1 MISASGKKYTDFMD
15 FHKECIKREELADS
29 EAQNRTGGG
38 ADQRVD
44 ALIERLIAMEPVRV
58 IRPSRRSVTGWIHS
72 TKGHDPVP
80 FESSLERDCAFQL
93 IYDCRIKFVQSQPLT
108 ITFPK
113 SDARNKSYTPDYL
126 VEYEQAGELQKVLIE
141 VKPIKKWKADEEK
154 LSERYAYAAR
164 WAREKGVGF
173 RLLTDEHIRST
184 RLKNVRTLWPIA
196 MDSADDPDAR
206 PDLSISIID
215 HLPGRNRDIVQA
227 VAAKHPDASEAA
239 VQFQIL
245 TMIAESFIWCDLDS
259 ELLIDAMLYPP
270 DLRDDQQFLFDHG
283 LGF

>member
-1 MISASGKKYTDFMD
+1 MVSASGKKYTDFMN
-15 FHKECIKREELADS
+15 FHEKCIKRQQLADS
-29 EAQNRTGGG
+29 VAQNRTGGG
-38 ADQRVD
+38 VDQRID
-44 ALIERLIAMEPVRV
+44 ALIEGLVAMEPVRV

-72 TKGHDPVP
+72 TKGHEPVP

-93 IYDCRIKFVQSQPLT
+93 IYDCRVKFVQSQPLT
-108 ITFPK
+108 ITFPDD
-113 SDARNKSYTPDYL
+113 DARNRSYTPDYL
-126 VEYEQAGELQKVLIE
+126 VEYEQGGEINKVLIE
-141 VKPIKKWKADEEK
+141 VKPIKKWKEEEEK
-154 LSERYAYAAR
+154 LTARYTYAAH

-173 RLLTDEHIRST
+173 RLLTDEQIRAT

-206 PDLSISIID
+206 PDLSISII
-215 HLPGRNRDIVQA
+215 HQLPGRNRDIVKA
-227 VAAKHPDASEAA
+227 VSAKHSDASEAT

-270 DLRDDQQFLFDHG
+270 DRRDDQPFLFDHG